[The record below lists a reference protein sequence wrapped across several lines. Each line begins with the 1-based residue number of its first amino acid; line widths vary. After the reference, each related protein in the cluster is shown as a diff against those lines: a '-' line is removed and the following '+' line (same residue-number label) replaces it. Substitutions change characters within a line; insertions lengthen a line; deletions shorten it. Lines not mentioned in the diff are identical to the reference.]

1 MANFRIPTKK
11 ILSEQNISKIIMLGI
26 GLRDELSNMELGLI
40 SDYDI
45 TKTYTRGQA
54 VYYNNYLYKCL
65 YTTTGDFD
73 ESKWQLIGDDLD
85 LVTKADI
92 EAMLGLTQEELDT
105 LQNIL
110 NDSQIT
116 LSTTFSSSKIFS
128 DMQDILSQS
137 KTFTLDQF
145 AKASKASYQVVSS
158 TSEMTDKSVIYLL
171 PNSSNYD
178 MYIVE
183 TDGTA
188 QKIGDTTIDLSQ
200 FYTKTE
206 IDNDFVKKTD
216 ADGKYALI
224 TTVDKK
230 SEKTDLDNHIN
241 DTVAH
246 MTQSEKDSYVK
257 KTSITD
263 TIDSTST
270 STDIASALSVYNY
283 AIKDKRLKTYSINTN
298 EDFPNAKTL
307 KDISNNLPSNSI
319 AIIDSSYD
327 STSFFGLPNNKFV
340 IVWIRR
346 YSGRDSIM
354 AYTTTGSNIYN
365 CNNVT
370 NQTWT
375 KICNT
380 SVDDVDKTD
389 ITLPKISG
397 LNVTVGELWYTV
409 KNGWCNVN
417 FYLGAS
423 SSTYLDWTEI
433 TTELPKPYAL
443 VTDCLK
449 SDFSSSPNI
458 LLQIIGGK
466 LKITCSE
473 AIPKN
478 TTYYCN
484 ISYPVAE
491 S

>member
-1 MANFRIPTKK
+1 MHK
-11 ILSEQNISKIIMLGI
+11 IKNTPAD
-26 GLRDELSNMELGLI
+26 DE
-40 SDYDI
+40 DI
-45 TKTYTRGQA
+45 VNKQY
-54 VYYNNYLYKCL
+54 V
-65 YTTTGDFD
+65 
-73 ESKWQLIGDDLD
+73 
-85 LVTKADI
+85 
-92 EAMLGLTQEELDT
+92 
-105 LQNIL
+105 
-110 NDSQIT
+110 
-116 LSTTFSSSKIFS
+116 
-128 DMQDILSQS
+128 
-137 KTFTLDQF
+137 
-145 AKASKASYQVVSS
+145 
-158 TSEMTDKSVIYLL
+158 DK
-171 PNSSNYD
+171 
-178 MYIVE
+178 
-183 TDGTA
+183 
-188 QKIGDTTIDLSQ
+188 
-200 FYTKTE
+200 KTE
-206 IDNDFVKKTD
+206 IDDKIVSSVKTWS
-216 ADGKYALI
+216 
-224 TTVDKK
+224 
-230 SEKTDLDNHIN
+230 SEKISKINVSDAKKVDAKPTYATGTITYVKDGTSYTTTNTKQWFYYFDNGSLKQTIFI
-241 DTVAH
+241 DGEELTIDGASVDFD
-246 MTQSEKDSYVK
+246 EYVK
-257 KTSITD
+257 KISITD